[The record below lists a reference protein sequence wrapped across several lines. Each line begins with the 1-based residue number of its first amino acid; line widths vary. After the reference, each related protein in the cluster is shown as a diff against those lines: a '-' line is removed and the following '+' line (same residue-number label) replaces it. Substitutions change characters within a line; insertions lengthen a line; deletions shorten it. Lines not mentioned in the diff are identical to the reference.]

1 MQRRSKLHQIHR
13 SIAALIL
20 KKNIRKAGQ
29 SPAFFVY
36 LRVVERVLQWAWN
49 QRILPS
55 KGNQSEPA
63 IKILYA
69 GDWNQ
74 DAPGPDFQNA
84 ILEFDGLTWHG
95 SIEIHL
101 KASDWYRHKHHT
113 DLNYHNVILHVVA
126 YNDKPVLIEG
136 IPLITYEIDPKILAC
151 LALMKEQTSKSLPCS
166 FIQQKFSYSI
176 LKEHWIR
183 RMHRKKIENGPF
195 IQTIHY
201 LLGYST
207 TYTQIPWKSRQRAHH
222 TFTKILNKLHEEIHQ
237 KHPTAW
243 LDILQLLKTTNFTPF
258 EYQQLVVNGL
268 IPWAIDALNSEE
280 LILISQSLPT
290 ENNRITQKFRLTGN
304 IPKNAFESHA
314 IMEIY
319 RQLCMKSACLTCE
332 RGRKIFD
339 P

>member
-1 MQRRSKLHQIHR
+1 M
-13 SIAALIL
+13 
-20 KKNIRKAGQ
+20 
-29 SPAFFVY
+29 
-36 LRVVERVLQWAWN
+36 VERLLQWAWN
-49 QRILPS
+49 QRILLS
-55 KGNQSEPA
+55 KGSQTETS
-63 IKILYA
+63 IKVLYA

-84 ILEFDGLTWHG
+84 ILEFDGLTWYG
-95 SIEIHL
+95 SIEIHI

-113 DLNYHNVILHVVA
+113 DPNYHNVILHVVA

-195 IQTIHY
+195 IQTILY

-207 TYTQIPWKSRQRAHH
+207 TYAQIPWKSRQRDHR
-222 TFTKILNKLHEEIHQ
+222 TFAKILSKLKEEIHQ
-237 KHPTAW
+237 KAPYTW
-243 LDILQLLKTTNFTPF
+243 LDILQLLKSTSLTPF
-258 EYQQLVVNGL
+258 EYQQLVMNGL
-268 IPWAIDALNSEE
+268 IPWAIDAVNTED
-280 LILISQSLPT
+280 LILISQSLST
-290 ENNRITQKFRLTGN
+290 ENNRITQKFRATGN
-304 IPKNAFESHA
+304 NPKNAFESHA

-332 RGRKIFD
+332 RGRKIFH